1 MLSLPYNGIAN
12 LSVGSSIHF
21 IKTRR
26 SWPGEADMELDAP
39 KTIMLNIFNGG
50 ISAVVS
56 SPH

>member
-1 MLSLPYNGIAN
+1 MLSLPHNGIAN

-21 IKTRR
+21 LKDRR
-26 SWPGEADMELDAP
+26 SWRGEAEMELDAP

>member
-12 LSVGSSIHF
+12 LSVGNSIRF
-21 IKTRR
+21 PKTRR

-56 SPH
+56 SAH